1 MSSATELSAAA
12 SAQGESSLL
21 KMTGIT
27 KRFPGV
33 VANDGIDIEVR
44 EGQVLTLLGEN
55 GAGKSTLMKIL
66 FGLYQQDEGEVLLR
80 GETLSITS
88 PSEAIDAGI
97 GMVHQHFMLVPT
109 LTVAENVA
117 LGLASGR
124 GPLTDL
130 DAVSKRILEISD
142 AHGLSVDPSVEVW
155 RLSVGERQR
164 VEIIKA
170 LYRDATL
177 LVLDEPTAVL
187 TPQEV
192 DDLFVILRRMTDE
205 GRGLIFISHK
215 LHEVMALSDH
225 ITVLRNGKVTGQTRP
240 ADTSREQL
248 AEMMVGRAV
257 KLTPD
262 RPPIEAGAPRL
273 VVENLTVRGDRGTD
287 AVEGLSLEVR
297 AGEIVGIAGVSGN
310 GQRELAE
317 AVAGL
322 RKVEAGSH
330 IRLND
335 VDVASLDTRS
345 RRDLG
350 LGYVSEERMTDGAI
364 GEFSVSENLILVDHG
379 SSKFTKSGLLDFGA
393 IREQSEKLVKRF
405 AVKTPSIDTPAS
417 SLSGG
422 NIQKVIL
429 ARELSAEPSV
439 LVVAQPTRGVDIGS
453 AEYIHSQLIAQRQ
466 VGTATLLISED
477 LDEVLGLSDRIAV
490 MFEGNVVAVIP
501 AEEAER
507 DQIGLLMAG
516 VLDA

>member
-1 MSSATELSAAA
+1 M
-12 SAQGESSLL
+12 LL
-21 KMTGIT
+21 EMKGIT

-33 VANDGIDIEVR
+33 LANDGIDLEVE
-44 EGQVLTLLGEN
+44 EGQVHTLLGEN

-80 GETLSITS
+80 GKPLSIGS
-88 PSEAIDAGI
+88 PSEAIDVGI

-117 LGLASGR
+117 LGLKSGR
-124 GPLTDL
+124 GALTDL
-130 DAVSKRILEISD
+130 DAVSKRINEISE

-155 RLSVGERQR
+155 RMAVGERQR

-215 LHEVMALSDH
+215 LHEVMALSDE
-225 ITVLRNGKVTGQTRP
+225 ITVLRNGAVTGHTRP
-240 ADTSREQL
+240 SETSREQL
-248 AEMMVGRAV
+248 AEMMVGRSV
-257 KLTPD
+257 KLVPD
-262 RPPIEAGAPRL
+262 RPHVTAGEPRL
-273 VVENLTVRGDRGTD
+273 VIKNLEVKGDRGTM
-287 AVEGLSLEVR
+287 AVEGLNLDVCG
-297 AGEIVGIAGVSGN
+297 GEIVGIAGVSGN
-310 GQRELAE
+310 GQKELAE

-322 RKVEAGSH
+322 RRAEGSSH
-330 IRLND
+330 IMLND
-335 VDVASLDTRS
+335 VDVAQLDTRK

-379 SSKFTKSGLLDFGA
+379 SEKFTKGKFLDFKA
-393 IREQSEKLVKRF
+393 IREQGETLVKKF
-405 AVKTPSIDTPAS
+405 AVKTPSIDTPVS

-429 ARELSAEPSV
+429 ARELTAKPSV
-439 LVVAQPTRGVDIGS
+439 MVVAQPTRGVDIGS
-453 AEYIHSQLIAQRQ
+453 AEYIHSQLIAQRD

-477 LDEVLGLSDRIAV
+477 LDEVIGLSDRIAV
-490 MFEGNVVAVIP
+490 MFEGEIVAIIP
-501 AEEAER
+501 SEEAER
-507 DQIGLLMAG
+507 DKIGLLMAG
-516 VLDA
+516 VFDS

>member
-1 MSSATELSAAA
+1 M
-12 SAQGESSLL
+12 LL
-21 KMTGIT
+21 EMKGIT

-33 VANDGIDIEVR
+33 LANDSIDLEVA
-44 EGQVLTLLGEN
+44 EGEVHTLLGEN

-80 GETLSITS
+80 GEPLSISS
-88 PSEAIDAGI
+88 PSEAIDVGI

-117 LGLASGR
+117 LGLQSSR
-124 GPLTDL
+124 GALTDL
-130 DAVSKRILEISD
+130 DAVSKKINEISE

-155 RLSVGERQR
+155 RMAVGERQR

-192 DDLFVILRRMTDE
+192 DDLFVILRRMTAE

-215 LHEVMALSDH
+215 LHEVMALSDQ
-225 ITVLRNGKVTGQTRP
+225 ITVLRNGAVTGHTTP
-240 ADTSREQL
+240 AQSSRENL
-248 AEMMVGRAV
+248 AELMVGRSV
-257 KLTPD
+257 KLVPD
-262 RPPIEAGAPRL
+262 RPPVTAGAPRL
-273 VVENLTVRGDRGTD
+273 VIKNLKVKGDRGTM
-287 AVEGLSLEVR
+287 AVNNLDLEVR

-322 RKVEAGSH
+322 RHTEGDSH
-330 IRLND
+330 IMLND
-335 VDVASLDTRS
+335 VDVAGKNTRQ

-364 GEFSVSENLILVDHG
+364 ADFSVSENLILVDHG
-379 SSKFTKSGLLDFGA
+379 SEKFTKGA
-393 IREQSEKLVKRF
+393 FLNFSTIREHSKNLVERF
-405 AVKTPSIDTPAS
+405 AVKTPSIDTPVS

-429 ARELSAEPSV
+429 AREVSAEPSV
-439 LVVAQPTRGVDIGS
+439 MMISQPTRGVDIGS
-453 AEYIHSQLIAQRQ
+453 AEYIHEQLIAQRGL
-466 VGTATLLISED
+466 GTATLLISED
-477 LDEVLGLSDRIAV
+477 LDEVIGLSDRIAV
-490 MFEGNVVAVIP
+490 MFEGEVVAIIP
-501 AEEAER
+501 SEEAER
-507 DQIGLLMAG
+507 DKIGLLMAG
-516 VLDA
+516 VLDD